1 MRLVASV
8 LVFFF
13 IIFFFILLPAARRTD
28 SKVFYLV
35 ITIFNKINNTG
46 VEELMHGG

>member
-8 LVFFF
+8 LVFFYY
-13 IIFFFILLPAARRTD
+13 IFFSSCFQRHGEQTQRF
-28 SKVFYLV
+28 FYVV